1 MAGGRGSDD
10 EEKPGKLYRHLHAR
24 PRHVQQ
30 AGLGAKVA
38 RTGDILAAAA
48 VALLTAWPKTPWR
61 RVDLL

>member
-1 MAGGRGSDD
+1 M
-10 EEKPGKLYRHLHAR
+10 
-24 PRHVQQ
+24 
-30 AGLGAKVA
+30 GAKVA